1 MDYDYLFNKA
11 LPISFI
17 ILGVVALSYAV
28 FNDDIQNVINEQ
40 VNIKCDYDI
49 EAMSQ
54 IVNGQY
60 ETIAT
65 PNHKR
70 PCSQPVLFGGEQ

>member
-1 MDYDYLFNKA
+1 MDYDYLTNKV

-17 ILGVVALSYAV
+17 VFGVVALSYAV
-28 FNDDIQNVINEQ
+28 YNYDIQDIMNEQ
-40 VNIKCDYDI
+40 VNFKCDYDI

-70 PCSQPVLFGGEQ
+70 PCSQPVLFGGDN